1 MTNVNKAL
9 ETASDPEKLAQA
21 FLKDYFNGKQ
31 ATYPINPFQML
42 TDMGVPF
49 VFRPFKNYEGVYI
62 PSEDPDDIPV
72 VAINL
77 KRPIARQ
84 RFTAAHELCHH
95 IKDRNSGMMCQIGS
109 RSEMERYAEN
119 FAAALLMPI
128 GALTEQVKKYAVNGC
143 VSFDDLLRI
152 AHFFGVSFQSCA
164 LRVAYKLNAIDG
176 DTSPKL
182 LTKRITKY
190 APEKKRILENL
201 ENLVLYEGL
210 FLAAA
215 NNLILAPSPNISYKF
230 QNEYVYNDSRL
241 EGVEL
246 ELEQVAEIVTDI
258 RLKKQDSEFCSSKY
272 KDVIEV
278 AGHAAMYQTIFE
290 MAVQD
295 KISIFDSLILNKQ
308 LYSCAPFPDEG
319 GKTRDVDT
327 LVLGAKFETVGY
339 LDIYS
344 ELLKL
349 EEQVQ
354 YIKDYASKIN
364 ITEYIERAIQIHHR
378 MTVIHPFSD
387 GNGRTSRAFLNL
399 LLIRNKIPPVY
410 VKIENRKEYLSALSV
425 ADRTHNFGPLYE
437 VFFKGIMQVHSDLT
451 SFPEL

>member
-9 ETASDPEKLAQA
+9 EMGSDPEKLAQA
-21 FLKDYFNGKQ
+21 FLRDYFDGKQ

-62 PSEDPDDIPV
+62 PPENGDDIPV

-77 KRPIARQ
+77 KRPITRQ

-95 IKDRNSGMMCQIGS
+95 LKDRTAGMICQI
-109 RSEMERYAEN
+109 RSNAEIEKYAEK
-119 FAAALLMPI
+119 FAAALLMPT
-128 GALTEQVKKYAVNGC
+128 GALTEQVNKYAINGY
-143 VSFDDLLRI
+143 VSFDDILRI

-164 LRVAYKLNAIDG
+164 FRIAYKLNAIDG
-176 DTSPKL
+176 ETSPKS
-182 LTKRITKY
+182 LTKRINKY

-201 ENLVLYEGL
+201 QNLGLYEDL

-215 NNLILAPSPNISYKF
+215 NNFILAPSPNISYKF

-241 EGVEL
+241 EGIEI

-258 RLKKQDSEFCSSKY
+258 RLKKQDSEFCVSEY
-272 KDVIEV
+272 KNILEV

-290 MAVQD
+290 MAGQD

-308 LYSCAPFPDEG
+308 LYSCAPFPEEG

-327 LVLGAKFETVGY
+327 LVLGAKFETIGHQ
-339 LDIYS
+339 DIYS

-349 EEQVQ
+349 EEQVR
-354 YIKDYASKIN
+354 YIKDHADKIN
-364 ITEYIERAIQIHHR
+364 IAEYIERAIQIHHR

-425 ADRTHNFGPLYE
+425 ADRTGDFAPLYE